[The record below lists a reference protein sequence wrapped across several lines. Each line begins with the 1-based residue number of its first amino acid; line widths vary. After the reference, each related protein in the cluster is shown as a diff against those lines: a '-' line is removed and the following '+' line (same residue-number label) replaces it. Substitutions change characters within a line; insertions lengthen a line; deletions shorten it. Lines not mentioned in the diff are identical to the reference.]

1 MKERVFISLVI
12 YIGDERKSACKFN
25 DFFLGGGGG
34 GIDNYNYR
42 EEIFKSQF

>member
-34 GIDNYNYR
+34 GNW
-42 EEIFKSQF
+42 